1 MKLLRLLK
9 AVLNPSE
16 DVEATWGQFVLL
28 ILVMLALTLVGYI
41 FGCTVA
47 IIVELVDLYLAI
59 HAVVQ

>member
-9 AVLNPSE
+9 AVLNHSE